1 VRAARPWL
9 AAAVVVLSLRPF
21 AADAGAPRLDD
32 LAKDHFGRV
41 TTPAVLPPRAVG
53 SYARGCVTGAVALP
67 PDGPSW
73 QAMRLSRNRNWG
85 HPMLV
90 EFVQDLAAAAPEL
103 GLGGI
108 LVGDLSQPR
117 GGPMPYGH
125 ASHQSGLDVD
135 IWLREMPARRLS
147 REERETYE
155 FRTVINAAKDAA
167 DPERLTPAFMAL
179 IATAAGDGRVE
190 RIFVHPLIKHAL
202 CAAVWDDRTFL
213 GKVRPWYGHDAHFHV
228 RLGCPPDSPACRA
241 QRPPPPGEGC
251 GGQLD
256 YWFTQAPYT
265 PDPDA
270 KPSPPLTVARMP
282 PACRALIGAD

>member
-1 VRAARPWL
+1 MRAARPWL

-125 ASHQSGLDVD
+125 ASHQSGLDVGH
-135 IWLREMPARRLS
+135 LAAPRCPARTPRRARS
-147 REERETYE
+147 ARRTE
-155 FRTVINAAKDAA
+155 FGRGHSTRRRT
-167 DPERLTPAFMAL
+167 PPTGAL
-179 IATAAGDGRVE
+179 
-190 RIFVHPLIKHAL
+190 
-202 CAAVWDDRTFL
+202 
-213 GKVRPWYGHDAHFHV
+213 
-228 RLGCPPDSPACRA
+228 
-241 QRPPPPGEGC
+241 
-251 GGQLD
+251 
-256 YWFTQAPYT
+256 
-265 PDPDA
+265 
-270 KPSPPLTVARMP
+270 
-282 PACRALIGAD
+282 